1 MIDYDEIARDRGE
14 SYARELKAIIE
25 ENIKRGRLKWYLE
38 QNESHTEAGYA
49 AKVMRQYDDQHVYI
63 QALQR
68 HRDVPA
74 WLDVQEKT
82 QGMAYRLLRRWGF
95 TTGQSLT
102 VSDDVSQDAC
112 LQILFAHYPYDS
124 NLTAWMSTVVLN
136 VCRKYA
142 RGMRADEKRHTDLEK
157 AEYEPHEESSQ
168 ARDLGLELKATQD
181 ELNEAILQ
189 LPPLQ
194 QEFILAYYFLGKSL
208 PEIAEELGVSP
219 NTIYKRHHDALK
231 NLGKILGRNGH

>member
-1 MIDYDEIARDRGE
+1 MIDYDEIARERGE

-82 QGMAYRLLRRWGF
+82 QGMA
-95 TTGQSLT
+95 
-102 VSDDVSQDAC
+102 
-112 LQILFAHYPYDS
+112 
-124 NLTAWMSTVVLN
+124 
-136 VCRKYA
+136 
-142 RGMRADEKRHTDLEK
+142 
-157 AEYEPHEESSQ
+157 
-168 ARDLGLELKATQD
+168 
-181 ELNEAILQ
+181 
-189 LPPLQ
+189 
-194 QEFILAYYFLGKSL
+194 
-208 PEIAEELGVSP
+208 
-219 NTIYKRHHDALK
+219 
-231 NLGKILGRNGH
+231 